1 MRSRLFTLFFSLII
15 LAASAWL
22 LGGCGSPTNAPVTP
36 PQAAATTAKTSLTV
50 FAAAS
55 LTESFT
61 EMAAAFESA
70 WPEADVILN
79 FAGSNTLRL
88 QIEQGAP
95 ADIFASANVEQMD
108 ALVTSRLV
116 NKPLIFAHNQ
126 LVVIVP
132 VANPG
137 HIKTLAD
144 LVRPQLKLVL
154 AGPDVP
160 VGAYARQ
167 VLTQLNN
174 NPELGPDFA
183 KRVLNNLVSEEE
195 TVKAVVTKVQL
206 GEADAGI
213 VYTSDITPAV
223 ADRISSL
230 AIPAE
235 FNVIA
240 DYPIAV
246 TANSAQPE
254 LARQFIDFVLSPS
267 GQTVMARHGFQP
279 LEPFLAEQ

>member
-223 ADRISSL
+223 ADQLTAL
-230 AIPAE
+230 AIPTE
-235 FNVIA
+235 FNIVA

-246 TANSAQPE
+246 TANSAQPA
-254 LARQFIDFVLSPS
+254 LAQQFIDFVLSPS
-267 GQTVMARHGFQP
+267 GQTILARHGFQP
-279 LEPFLAEQ
+279 LVPFLAEH